1 MTFNETQHP
10 RATDGKFAE
19 KTGAAAEISLGIRE
33 SERDA
38 AQEFIEVARFDISPD
53 YDVDSL
59 ARELRSE
66 GLTQLPVN
74 ALATIMKQQRFWE
87 GKPGASEVRARELAE
102 EVTRS
107 RSADEYAI
115 ATHMSRG
122 SGPVWT
128 GKDSDTP
135 DGYFSVFGKGDGDIH
150 YNYLLDDETKSI
162 VGRTESSGPI
172 GNLQT
177 RVYAGGHLYG
187 GYYMGGAKPNG
198 LGETFA
204 DIVRERERMDTTK
217 RVDAELDA
225 ASDERIAAYNRHKA
239 EGVSTLEH
247 VLTKENG
254 IPIMVR
260 NKMIR
265 AYSSDT
271 GRDEMKELIE
281 SNASSFSGDMLRDL
295 RRLAENEDM

>member
-1 MTFNETQHP
+1 MTFKETDHP

-19 KTGAAAEISLGIRE
+19 KTGAAAEVSLSIRD

-38 AQEFIEVARFDISPD
+38 AQEFIEVARFDNSPE

-66 GLTQLPVN
+66 GLTQLPAN

-87 GKPGASEVRARELAE
+87 GEPGASEVRARELAE
-102 EVTRS
+102 EVVRPRS
-107 RSADEYAI
+107 EDELAI
-115 ATHMSRG
+115 AAHMSRG

-128 GKDSDTP
+128 GKDSSTP
-135 DGYFSVFGKGDGDIH
+135 EGYTAVFGKGDGDIH

-162 VGRTESSGPI
+162 VGRVESSGSL
-172 GNLQT
+172 GNQQT
-177 RVYAGGHLYG
+177 RVYAGGSLYG

-198 LGETFA
+198 LGENFA
-204 DIVRERERMDTTK
+204 DIVRERERSQSVEK
-217 RVDAELDA
+217 VDAELDA

-265 AYSSDT
+265 AYSADN
-271 GRDEMKELIE
+271 GREEMKELIE

-295 RRLAENEDM
+295 RRLADREDM